1 MNELEDKYIDPLE
14 PYINLEYDISEEE
27 RNNDWSKWLEIFST
41 FENK

>member
-14 PYINLEYDISEEE
+14 PYINIEYDIPEEE
-27 RNNDWSKWLEIFST
+27 SNINIEWLEIFST

>member
-14 PYINLEYDISEEE
+14 PYINIVYDISEEE
-27 RNNDWSKWLEIFST
+27 SNINDEWLEIFST

>member
-14 PYINLEYDISEEE
+14 PYINIEYDISEEE
-27 RNNDWSKWLEIFST
+27 SNINNEWLEIFST